1 MVTQDLFDIEGRVV
15 VITGAAGL
23 LGSEYALAIAR
34 AGGTPVLLDI
44 NDARLEEL
52 SRQIHDDGGSCLALS
67 VDLTLEL
74 EVRRA
79 GQRVL
84 DEIGPAWG
92 LINNVAANPPMG
104 LAAAG
109 KDRLEDFPIEQWA
122 HDIELGLTTAL
133 ECSRVFGAQM
143 VAAGGGSIVNIASD
157 LAILAP
163 DQRIYQS
170 PTVLDDEAP
179 VKPVSYSVV
188 KAGLLGLTRYLATY
202 WAPNPVR
209 CNALLPGSVMGTQ
222 GPRLVANLL
231 ERIPLGRLASP
242 SEYSG
247 AVIFLLSDASAYMTG
262 AFIPM
267 DGGRSA
273 W

>member
-1 MVTQDLFDIEGRVV
+1 MVSHDPFDIAGRVV
-15 VITGAAGL
+15 AITGAAGL
-23 LGSEYALAIAR
+23 LGREYALAIAR
-34 AGGTPVLLDI
+34 VGGIPVLLDI
-44 NDARLEEL
+44 DEAGLENT
-52 SRQIHDDGGSCLALS
+52 SRKIHDENGRCLALR
-67 VDLTLEL
+67 VDVTQGS

-79 GQRVL
+79 AEQTLSEFGSV
-84 DEIGPAWG
+84 WG
-92 LINNVAANPPMG
+92 LVNNVAANPPMG
-104 LAAAG
+104 PAASG
-109 KDRLEDFPIEQWA
+109 RDRLESFPVEQWA
-122 HDIELGLTTAL
+122 HDIRLGLTTAL

-143 VAAGGGSIVNIASD
+143 VSAGGGSIVNIASD

-163 DQRIYQS
+163 DQRIYRS
-170 PTVLDDEAP
+170 PDVTNDEAP

-202 WAPNPVR
+202 WAPTPVR

-222 GPRLVANLL
+222 GPRLVANLE
-231 ERIPLGRLASP
+231 ERIPLGRLAAP

-262 AFIPM
+262 AFISM